1 MKELLFLIAV
11 VALMRGEVLG
21 RSSEF
26 NVAESLT
33 SSAYFV
39 LVEGEASRGQGGP

>member
-11 VALMRGEVLG
+11 VDLIGGEVFG
-21 RSSEF
+21 RSSAV
-26 NVAESLT
+26 NVTESLT

-39 LVEGEASRGQGGP
+39 LVEGGASRGQGGP